1 MTMESKWYSLSPTEV
16 VSFNSLL
23 ISGLELIKFS
33 LNTLNKD
40 LETHNKSQLEGNE
53 ILQSGDI
60 IIAGD
65 LANHLII
72 LSSEHGKIGATMR
85 V

>member
-53 ILQSGDI
+53 I
-60 IIAGD
+60 
-65 LANHLII
+65 
-72 LSSEHGKIGATMR
+72 
-85 V
+85 